1 MLQEGTRVRRSLFGN
16 PYFLSPRSLS
26 SSVLYVFLAL
36 VISILVSGCATLENG
51 KGWGQ
56 DAIYPVDLSRISR
69 AAYNAFFDVQTL
81 IPVAGAL
88 LFTIDDYDRK
98 VSRWATKN
106 RPLYGS
112 EDTANN
118 ASDIFRTSLKVEAIL
133 TALAT
138 PSGEDTKNW
147 LYWKAKGLIVER
159 ASLMATE
166 EVTGVLK
173 TATSRTRP
181 DQSNKESFPSYD
193 TSQAF
198 SYSTLANRNLESI
211 NMPSGVRVPLQIGNI
226 LMATGVAWQR
236 VETKMHFPSDVLA
249 GAALG
254 HFLTAFIHDA
264 FIGLPEETRFGFV
277 IFPMKSG
284 VVTKLGFAF

>member
-1 MLQEGTRVRRSLFGN
+1 MRTSLIDRPGNSLF
-16 PYFLSPRSLS
+16 PS
-26 SSVLYVFLAL
+26 SRRNSKFPHVFLL
-36 VISILVSGCATLENG
+36 LIISILVSGCGTVSNG

-56 DAIYPVDLSRISR
+56 DAIYPVDLSRIPR

-88 LFTIDDYDRK
+88 LFTIDDYDQK

-159 ASLMATE
+159 AALVATE
-166 EVTGVLK
+166 EVTGALK
-173 TATSRTRP
+173 TMTGRTRP
-181 DQSNKESFPSYD
+181 DQTNKESFPSYN

-211 NMPSGVRVPLQIGNI
+211 NIPTAVKVPLQIGNI
-226 LMATGVAWQR
+226 LMATGAAWQR
-236 VETKMHFPSDVLA
+236 VETKKHFPSDVFA

-264 FIGLPEETRFGFV
+264 FIGLPEEKRFGFV
-277 IFPMKSG
+277 VFPLKSG
-284 VVTKLGFAF
+284 VVTELQFAF